1 MNECV
6 CRFQHHTKLRVV
18 RAFPKKKTHNNES
31 LLLLALLL
39 RVVRMREKKAFF
51 FRAKFLSRFFSRSA
65 LVIREKKDEM
75 KLFKNLSSLLSL

>member
-31 LLLLALLL
+31 LLLALL
-39 RVVRMREKKAFF
+39 RVVRMREKAF
-51 FRAKFLSRFFSRSA
+51 FRAFLSRFSRSA
-65 LVIREKKDEM
+65 LVEKKDEM
-75 KLFKNLSSLLSL
+75 KMFKNLSLFIGSLFFLYL